1 MRTYSSN
8 LFIEISTMTA
18 RRHPRPITPVEFNS
32 ISTQT
37 ISDAVWRLPW
47 FCQPAPP
54 SAHLRVGCPGT
65 GLGWRATASSSVS
78 VETPRPRSLCLRGAP
93 PAART
98 LPTAPHRAAR
108 PHCCAP
114 VLIRVSHV
122 HYAYVCLSACAL
134 SSVLTVRRGVLPLK
148 NEHPEET
155 SRPGERAKPAWGGSD
170 LRHYLGTVFR
180 VSV

>member
-1 MRTYSSN
+1 MNIYSDN
-8 LFIEISTMTA
+8 IGRCLK
-18 RRHPRPITPVEFNS
+18 ITV
-32 ISTQT
+32 
-37 ISDAVWRLPW
+37 VLPA
-47 FCQPAPP
+47 CTTERSPACGV
-54 SAHLRVGCPGT
+54 SGDR
-65 GLGWRATASSSVS
+65 LGWRAAASSSVS

-93 PAART
+93 PVART
-98 LPTAPHRAAR
+98 LPSAPHRAAR

-155 SRPGERAKPAWGGSD
+155 SRPGERAKPA
-170 LRHYLGTVFR
+170 
-180 VSV
+180 